1 MNYSNLD
8 ARILFW
14 QLRMMEDSIKERQMI
29 AMIFISVIFV
39 IFCY

>member
-1 MNYSNLD
+1 MNYSNLH